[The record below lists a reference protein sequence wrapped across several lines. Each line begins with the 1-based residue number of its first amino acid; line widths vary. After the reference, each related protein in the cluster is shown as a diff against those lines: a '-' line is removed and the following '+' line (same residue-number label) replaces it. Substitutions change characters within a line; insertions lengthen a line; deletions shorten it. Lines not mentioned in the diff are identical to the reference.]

1 MGSRRT
7 LCICLVQS
15 TLALVLVIFAS
26 KLWMFYMFAVMF
38 GLAYGGIMTLMTIV
52 PAELFGVK
60 SLGIITG
67 TL

>member
-1 MGSRRT
+1 
-7 LCICLVQS
+7 
-15 TLALVLVIFAS
+15 
-26 KLWMFYMFAVMF
+26 MFAVMF